1 MSRLPACLDLQDGSH
16 QVVRPSLFSDISDL
30 GPSDTSE
37 RMVNCHA
44 GAFRSSGSHALKP
57 L

>member
-1 MSRLPACLDLQDGSH
+1 MSWLPACLDLQDGSH

-44 GAFRSSGSHALKP
+44 GAFCSSGSHALKP